1 MRSRAAGFMASS
13 LKKVGGFTGSALD
26 KGCGVLEPKAVQVTK
41 GVVEEDGH
49 LKFLEI
55 NMLLFI
61 SHLC

>member
-1 MRSRAAGFMASS
+1 MASS

-26 KGCGVLEPKAVQVTK
+26 KGCGVLEPKAIQVTK

-49 LKFLEI
+49 LEFLEI